1 MYNINSQA
9 VWSYSIYGEN
19 VDCYYS
25 PVLVNIRIAR
35 ENNAKIVISTTDE
48 YEEKVRN
55 FFRDF
60 LDEIIIITYRK
71 VTLCNHPKVLRFI
84 VSEWVQSNFYFFKD
98 SDSIVTQ
105 REIEIMEH
113 WMANRNSEVLIVR
126 DHPLH
131 VAPIMA
137 GMFSV
142 SSKVAKYLAN
152 STLYEFDSKRTR
164 FLNNYSYDQDWL
176 MNAIYP
182 IFVKFSDVYSSFLFY
197 SGERGYLIPRSK
209 SGFDFIGAQTHINYP
224 TGIEDNEFYGWYGD
238 GLLCA
243 PSYLRYTFFF
253 GKVRPTIIA
262 AFIYSKVANWFGVN
276 LIFLR
281 PWLL

>member
-1 MYNINSQA
+1 MYNINDQA

-35 ENNAKIVISTTDE
+35 KNNAKIVISTTDE

-71 VTLCNHPKVLRFI
+71 VTVCNHPKVLRFI
-84 VSEWVQSNFYFFKD
+84 VSERVQSKFYFFKD

-105 REIEIMEH
+105 VETEIMEH
-113 WMANRNSEVLIVR
+113 WMANCNSEVLIVR

-137 GMFSV
+137 GMFGV

-152 STLYEFDSKRTR
+152 STLYEFDSKRPR

-176 MNAIYP
+176 MNVIYP

-224 TGIEDNEFYGWYGD
+224 ARIEDNEFYGWYGD

-262 AFIYSKVANWFGVN
+262 AFIYSKVTNWFGVN
-276 LIFLR
+276 PIFLR